1 MKSRLIILFLLLLCN
16 VSYAENLT
24 IIAKNISIEKDNQIS
39 IFTDNVLIK
48 TLEGNTIKAEYVKYD
63 KRNSLLIIKD
73 NIIAVD
79 SKNNIIETNYAEYD
93 DKNKFFKSIG
103 KTKITTTDNY
113 TILGS
118 DIFFKNNETISSEKD
133 TLIEDL
139 DKNKI
144 YIKNF
149 EYLVKDNIFKS
160 IGYIKI
166 EDIKDNLYE
175 FSQLYIDTKKKEIIG
190 TDAKAFL
197 NDENFK
203 INEKNNTRVFANS
216 LSIAK
221 SNTVFKKSNFTICA
235 YREND
240 KCPPWSIQASEMK
253 HDNKNKTIYYDN
265 VIIKIYDIP
274 ILYLPKF
281 SHPDPSVERRS
292 GFLPPSFSQ
301 TKSMGQNIVIP
312 YFFNI
317 SKDKNFTLTSK
328 LFYEENPLFLGEY
341 HQAFKNADFK
351 TEFGYSE
358 GYKKLSSTKT
368 EGSKSHLFS
377 RFIKDFKIF
386 DDSNARLSI
395 QTENVTNDD
404 YLETYKIK
412 SDLVDYKE
420 DMLENYIDFTYE
432 KDDLF
437 FGINAS
443 VYETTASDY
452 NDKYEYVLPEI
463 NFAKSLVRNENFGNL
478 DLFTNLFVNN
488 YNTNEHKR
496 ILVNDFNWNSNYLN
510 NKSIIQSELLGNLR
524 NINYETKN
532 VEHFKSDTTSEI
544 HGVIG
549 YFAKID
555 LEKIKNNFIHNLT
568 PKILIRYAPGSMRK
582 ETEGF
587 NLNPDKAFEIN
598 RLNNIY
604 NVEKGLSTTLGF
616 DYKIQKGNKKFDFS
630 VAQIINEEENSKM
643 HDKTSLD
650 EKLSDLVG
658 SNSIKLNDNFDV
670 THNYNLD
677 QNYQKLNYNEIGAN
691 FNFNPFKINFTYL
704 LENKH
709 IGDQEYFKTK
719 IDLLRKDKGL
729 LSFETKRNL
738 ARNSSEFYNLSYEY
752 ITDCLRAG
760 LVYRREF
767 YNDSEQDSENSLMF
781 KLTLIPFGDAGTTL
795 IEK

>member
-1 MKSRLIILFLLLLCN
+1 M
-16 VSYAENLT
+16 
-24 IIAKNISIEKDNQIS
+24 
-39 IFTDNVLIK
+39 
-48 TLEGNTIKAEYVKYD
+48 
-63 KRNSLLIIKD
+63 
-73 NIIAVD
+73 
-79 SKNNIIETNYAEYD
+79 
-93 DKNKFFKSIG
+93 
-103 KTKITTTDNY
+103 
-113 TILGS
+113 
-118 DIFFKNNETISSEKD
+118 
-133 TLIEDL
+133 
-139 DKNKI
+139 
-144 YIKNF
+144 
-149 EYLVKDNIFKS
+149 
-160 IGYIKI
+160 
-166 EDIKDNLYE
+166 
-175 FSQLYIDTKKKEIIG
+175 
-190 TDAKAFL
+190 
-197 NDENFK
+197 
-203 INEKNNTRVFANS
+203 TR
-216 LSIAK
+216 
-221 SNTVFKKSNFTICA
+221 
-235 YREND
+235 D
-240 KCPPWSIQASEMK
+240 
-253 HDNKNKTIYYDN
+253 
-265 VIIKIYDIP
+265 
-274 ILYLPKF
+274 
-281 SHPDPSVERRS
+281 
-292 GFLPPSFSQ
+292 
-301 TKSMGQNIVIP
+301 
-312 YFFNI
+312 
-317 SKDKNFTLTSK
+317 
-328 LFYEENPLFLGEY
+328 
-341 HQAFKNADFK
+341 
-351 TEFGYSE
+351 
-358 GYKKLSSTKT
+358 
-368 EGSKSHLFS
+368 
-377 RFIKDFKIF
+377 
-386 DDSNARLSI
+386 ARLSI

-616 DYKIQKGNKKFDFS
+616 DYKIQKVTKNFDFS

-691 FNFNPFKINFTYL
+691 LNFNPFKINFTYL